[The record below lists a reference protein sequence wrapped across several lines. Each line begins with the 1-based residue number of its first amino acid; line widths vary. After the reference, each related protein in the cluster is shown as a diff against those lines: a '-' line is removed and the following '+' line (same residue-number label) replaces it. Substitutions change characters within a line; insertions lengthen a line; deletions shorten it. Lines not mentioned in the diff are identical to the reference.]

1 MIEFVDRKGTNL
13 NKKKLKIVDIVR
25 DVSTGEISELYVEE
39 FRDDSVGLESVG
51 TAITASNLN
60 TIIKSMIESHVHH
73 QLNKTDEEKVEED
86 AQKLTI
92 DSVVDDDFDLPSVG
106 YNGSTIT
113 WSVVSGT
120 AINISLDKAI
130 VVRETS
136 NSVVTLK
143 AEIKNGTTTTT
154 KNFSVTV
161 LAREKTDT
169 ERVNDD
175 ADAISIPSSV
185 TSSFVLSTL
194 GTNGSTITWSVYSGT
209 GIVVNNEIANV
220 TRAATDSDVTLKA
233 IVEYNTTSVTKYY
246 NVTVLAEEVVEIT
259 TDFSPK
265 TFSTSWTQEYGNLRS
280 EILIIAS
287 SDLSALYVDVEN
299 DDSASINVAVK
310 KNSSNLVRV
319 TVSETSGLNSIFG
332 YTTPVF
338 NFYVHVYLDSDRSVK
353 LGTLTGTVTYHFS
366 SVTPDD

>member
-1 MIEFVDRKGTNL
+1 MSEFVDRKGTNL

-51 TAITASNLN
+51 TAITAANLN
-60 TIIKSMIESHVHH
+60 TIIKSMIESEVYH
-73 QLNKTDEEKVEED
+73 QLNKTDEEKVTED

-92 DSVVDDDFDLPSVG
+92 DTLVDDNFDLPSVG

-120 AINISLDKAI
+120 AINISLSKAI
-130 VVRETS
+130 VVRGTS

-143 AEIKNGTTTTT
+143 AVIKNGTATAT

-169 ERVNDD
+169 ERVN
-175 ADAISIPSSV
+175 ADAEAISVPSST
-185 TSSFVLSTL
+185 TSSFTLSTL

-209 GIVVNNEIANV
+209 GIVVNNGMAYV
-220 TRAATDSDVTLKA
+220 TRASTDSDVTLKA
-233 IVEYNTTSVTKYY
+233 IVKYNTTSVTKYY
-246 NVTVLAEEVVEIT
+246 NVTVLAEEVVEVT

-280 EILIIAS
+280 ANLTIGS
-287 SDLSALYVDVEN
+287 SDTSALYIDVEN
-299 DDSASINVAVK
+299 DDSASINVVVNT
-310 KNSSNLVRV
+310 NSSSLVRL
-319 TVSETSGLNSIFG
+319 TVSETSGLNSLVG

-338 NFYVHVYLDSDRSVK
+338 TFYVHVYLDNDRSVK